1 LDGSLGAN
9 SFGGGNGS
17 FYLVGLLSVFD
28 SLFKARD
35 SLHRWIVDSQSRYL
49 QQNLIFDKWQAF

>member
-1 LDGSLGAN
+1 LNGSLSTYPLG
-9 SFGGGNGS
+9 SGNGS
-17 FYLVGLLSVFD
+17 FDLVGLLSVFD

-49 QQNLIFDKWQAF
+49 QQNLIFDK